1 MIPSLYSSLNSSL
14 RFPMLALVGLSAL
27 ALAGCGGSSSS
38 GGGGAFTGGTGGSG
52 GSGGSGS
59 FNASFSAASGTNANT
74 GAYSSSNVGGGV
86 TPPAP
91 IIGTVLT
98 LSAATAPSNNTSR
111 QFNLVL
117 ADATLTV
124 GKSYPLGTD
133 INSLTYVEFTDING
147 KKSQAWMSMGGT
159 ATLDSISGKTYK
171 FHVTAVPMGPVDG
184 TTTSPLSTTSPGM
197 GTFTVDG
204 SGTATLP

>member
-1 MIPSLYSSLNSSL
+1 MILSRYSSLNSPL
-14 RFPMLALVGLSAL
+14 RLPMLALVGLSAL

-38 GGGGAFTGGTGGSG
+38 GGGAAFTGGSGS

-74 GAYSSSNVGGGV
+74 AAYSSSNVGGGV

-98 LSAATAPSNNTSR
+98 LSAATTPSNNTSR

-124 GKSYPLGTD
+124 GKSYLLGTD
-133 INSLTYVEFTDING
+133 TNSLSYVEFTDING
-147 KKSQAWMSMGGT
+147 KKSQAWTSTGGT
-159 ATLDSISGKTYK
+159 AILDSISGKTYK

-184 TTTSPLSTTSPGM
+184 TTTTPAGTTSPGT
-197 GTFTVDG
+197 GTFTVEG
-204 SGTATLP
+204 SGTATLS

>member
-1 MIPSLYSSLNSSL
+1 MFSVYPSL
-14 RFPMLALVGLSAL
+14 RFSALALAGCSAL

-38 GGGGAFTGGTGGSG
+38 GSGVVSNSGTGGG
-52 GSGGSGS
+52 GS
-59 FNASFSAASGTNANT
+59 FTANFTAASGTNANT
-74 GAYSSSNVGGGV
+74 GAFSSSNVGGGV

-91 IIGTVLT
+91 IIGTLLT
-98 LSAATAPSNNTSR
+98 LTAATTPSNNTSR

-133 INSLTYVEFTDING
+133 TNSLTYVEFTDING
-147 KKSQAWMSMGGT
+147 KKSQAWMSTSGT
-159 ATLDSISGKTYK
+159 AVLDSISGKTYK
-171 FHVTAVPMGPVDG
+171 FHVTAAPMRPVDG
-184 TTTSPLSTTSPGM
+184 TTTTPLGTTSPGT
-197 GTFTVDG
+197 GTFTVEG

>member
-1 MIPSLYSSLNSSL
+1 MFSVYPSL
-14 RFPMLALVGLSAL
+14 RFSALALAGCSAL
-27 ALAGCGGSSSS
+27 ALAGCGGGSS
-38 GGGGAFTGGTGGSG
+38 GGGVVSNSSTGGGGSFTANFTAG
-52 GSGGSGS
+52 
-59 FNASFSAASGTNANT
+59 SGTNANT
-74 GAYSSSNVGGGV
+74 TTFSSSNVGGV
-86 TPPAP
+86 ATPPAP

-98 LSAATAPSNNTSR
+98 LTAATPPSNNTSR

-133 INSLTYVEFTDING
+133 TNSLSYVEFLDING
-147 KKSQAWMSMGGT
+147 KKSQAWMSTSGT
-159 ATLDSISGKTYK
+159 AILDSISGKTYK

-184 TTTSPLSTTSPGM
+184 TTTTPLGTTSPGT
-197 GTFTVDG
+197 GTFTVEG